1 MLKLIMSNFWKNEV
15 PKGYYDTS
23 ILFDKNSKRNI
34 QSNWHKKTF
43 SAVNSYIKDDD
54 IVLDFACGSGTF
66 LGKYV
71 KNSNSIGVDI
81 SKNQINYA
89 SEKYG
94 NFGSFF
100 YLENFSFEEYENH
113 FDKITCLG
121 LFEFITTDE
130 AEDYLEK
137 FKYCLKEDGRLIL
150 TTPNF
155 VILMNIIEF
164 ILSKFGKLNYSNQYK
179 VKYNSNFLNSTIKKN
194 GLFVCKIEKIISSF
208 IFLSLLIG
216 KTALKLDKLYGKLF
230 NKKFGLLILAEIKK

>member
-1 MLKLIMSNFWKNEV
+1 MSNFWKNEV

-23 ILFDKNSKRNI
+23 ILFNKNSKRNI

-100 YLENFSFEEYENH
+100 L
-113 FDKITCLG
+113 
-121 LFEFITTDE
+121 
-130 AEDYLEK
+130 
-137 FKYCLKEDGRLIL
+137 
-150 TTPNF
+150 
-155 VILMNIIEF
+155 
-164 ILSKFGKLNYSNQYK
+164 FGK
-179 VKYNSNFLNSTIKKN
+179 F
-194 GLFVCKIEKIISSF
+194 
-208 IFLSLLIG
+208 
-216 KTALKLDKLYGKLF
+216 
-230 NKKFGLLILAEIKK
+230 